1 MTMADVEGKNLLI
14 VMTTGP
20 EDPEKTYA
28 PFYTAALSAA
38 MEVNTSMYFLMHA
51 PKLLKAG
58 YAEQIKLKKGGTLMQ
73 FIKMALEA
81 GVKFYACEESLRSLC
96 EIDPKDVIEGVKVV
110 GSSTLVDLSL
120 DSDTV
125 LSF

>member
-1 MTMADVEGKNLLI
+1 MFVVDVEGKKLLI

-38 MEVNTSMYFLMHA
+38 MEIDTSMYFLMHA
-51 PKLLKAG
+51 PKLLKKG
-58 YAEQIKLKKGGTLMQ
+58 SAEQVKLKKGGTLKQ
-73 FIKMALEA
+73 FIDMALEG

-96 EIDPKDVIEGVKVV
+96 EIDPADVIEGVKIV
-110 GSSTLVDLSL
+110 GSSTLADLAL
-120 DSDTV
+120 EADSV

>member
-1 MTMADVEGKNLLI
+1 MAEVEGKKLLI
-14 VMTTGP
+14 VMPTGP

-38 MEVNTSMYFLMHA
+38 MEVDTSMYFLMHA
-51 PKLLKAG
+51 PKLLKTG
-58 YAEQIKLKKGGTLMQ
+58 FAEQVKLKKGGTLMQ
-73 FIKMALEA
+73 FIRMALEG
-81 GVKFYACEESLRSLC
+81 GVRFYACEESLRSLC
-96 EIDPKDVIEGVKVV
+96 DIDPADVIDGVKVV

>member
-1 MTMADVEGKNLLI
+1 MADVEGKKLLI

-38 MEVNTSMYFLMHA
+38 MEVDTSMYFLMHA
-51 PKLLKAG
+51 PKLLKSG
-58 YAEQIKLKKGGTLMQ
+58 FAEQVKLKKGGTLMQ
-73 FIKMALEA
+73 FINMALEG

-96 EIDPKDVIEGVKVV
+96 DIDPKDVISGVKVV

-120 DSDTV
+120 DSGTV

>member
-1 MTMADVEGKNLLI
+1 MVEVEGKRLLI

-38 MEVNTSMYFLMHA
+38 MEVDTSMYFLMHA
-51 PKLLKAG
+51 PKLLKNG
-58 YAEQIKLKKGGTLMQ
+58 FAEQVKLKKGGTLMQ
-73 FIKMALEA
+73 FISMALDG

-96 EIDPKDVIEGVKVV
+96 DIDPADVIKGVKVV

-125 LSF
+125 ISF

>member
-1 MTMADVEGKNLLI
+1 MAEVEGKKLLI

-38 MEVNTSMYFLMHA
+38 MEVDTSMYFLMHA
-51 PKLLKAG
+51 PKLLKTG
-58 YAEQIKLKKGGTLMQ
+58 FAEQVKLKKGGTLMQ
-73 FIKMALEA
+73 FIRMALEG
-81 GVKFYACEESLRSLC
+81 GVRFYACEESLRSLC
-96 EIDPKDVIEGVKVV
+96 DIDPADVIDGVKVV